1 MVVYERKVLT
11 PDEEE
16 LIQRFIKKPTKDSE
30 LIKLWNKYNGLLI
43 GCLDQLV
50 GKKLRRDL
58 VDSRCPIE
66 KFHKTLGAIIHN
78 KEEKYTMNYTQQI
91 ALEELLNEFTCG
103 FECPCCPA
111 TIISKV

>member
-1 MVVYERKVLT
+1 MVVYKLKVLT
-11 PDEEE
+11 SDEEE
-16 LIQRFIKKPTKDSE
+16 LIQRFIEKPTKDPE
-30 LIKLWNKYNGLLI
+30 FIMLWNKYNGLLI
-43 GCLDQLV
+43 GCLDQRV

-66 KFHKTLGAIIHN
+66 KFHKTLGGIIHN
-78 KEEKYTMNYTQQI
+78 KEEKFTVNYAQRI

-111 TIISKV
+111 TIMSKL